1 MNTFDELEEAVAP
14 VDRGRKQKRQQD
26 DTKRGKAKKLRH
38 GGASVVP
45 CVSCTHTKATS
56 CKAATISREEIISMK
71 ERMYSTTNKEKQ
83 DSFLLS
89 YMDITSAHRRRVQ
102 KTENGKHKNRNVS
115 VKYNVLNDKQE
126 KIIVCKKA
134 FMSILG

>member
-1 MNTFDELEEAVAP
+1 
-14 VDRGRKQKRQQD
+14 
-26 DTKRGKAKKLRH
+26 
-38 GGASVVP
+38 
-45 CVSCTHTKATS
+45 
-56 CKAATISREEIISMK
+56 MK
-71 ERMYSTTNKEKQ
+71 ERMYGTTNKEKQ

-89 YMDITSAHRRRVQ
+89 YMDITSAHRRRAQ